1 MPQLNPA
8 FFSMQIFWVAVTF
21 ILLLVLMSKVAL
33 PKIASILDERSAR
46 IDGDIAAAKAARD
59 AAEALFAATEKSLLA
74 ARASAQDVMK
84 VAQETAD
91 AEAKRREHELAQRLS
106 SEASAAEARITA
118 AKQSALE
125 NVRQIATEVAAAA
138 TSKLIGTEVSEA
150 DAAGA
155 IDQTL
160 RERA

>member
-1 MPQLNPA
+1 MPQLNPD

-21 ILLLVLMSKVAL
+21 VLLLVLMSKVAL
-33 PKIASILDERSAR
+33 PQLAKVIEDRAAR

-59 AAEALFAATEKSLLA
+59 AAEALMVATEKNLA
-74 ARASAQDVMK
+74 TARASAQDVMK
-84 VAQETAD
+84 AAQDAAD
-91 AEAKRREHELAQRLS
+91 ADAKRREQESTQRLAA
-106 SEASAAEARITA
+106 EANAAEARILA

-125 NVRQIATEVAAAA
+125 NVRQIATEVASAA
-138 TSKLIGTEVSEA
+138 TAKLIGAAASDSEVS
-150 DAAGA
+150 GA